1 MVKRS
6 ALIACGCVVGVGGIF
21 LITPPAIFNPSTGLS
36 TPTALPTTSTAT
48 PKATSTKKATTPS
61 TTTGKSGTFAGSA
74 YNNQFGTVQVQITVV
89 NGKITAAKAL
99 QYPNQDYRSKQINT
113 QAVPYLIQETV
124 AANSANIQGVGGA
137 SYTSGS
143 WKQSLASAIAKAG
156 I

>member
-6 ALIACGCVVGVGGIF
+6 ALIASGCVIGVGGIL
-21 LITPPAIFNPSTGLS
+21 LITPTAIFNPSTGLS

-48 PKATSTKKATTPS
+48 PKATSTKKATTPA
-61 TTTGKSGTFAGSA
+61 TTGKSGTFAGAA

-99 QYPNQDYRSKQINT
+99 QYPNQDYQSKKINT
-113 QAVPYLIQETV
+113 QAVPYLIQETLT
-124 AANSANIQGVGGA
+124 AQSANISGVGGA